1 MKCLLCFKKSLRP
14 LYSLTPE
21 NLWRQTAS
29 GLLSAQRVLIL
40 GGNRPKTC
48 FHFTFP
54 FLYKLK
60 KTVYVLLSPW
70 EYFWAAKKVVMTVNW
85 FYSLDIMFLVLS
97 YLRMVKSF

>member
-1 MKCLLCFKKSLRP
+1 MKFLLCFKSLRP
-14 LYSLTPE
+14 SCGLTPE

-70 EYFWAAKKVVMTVNW
+70 EYFWGAKWVTG
-85 FYSLDIMFLVLS
+85 YDCSLVLQFGHHVFGPI
-97 YLRMVKSF
+97 LR